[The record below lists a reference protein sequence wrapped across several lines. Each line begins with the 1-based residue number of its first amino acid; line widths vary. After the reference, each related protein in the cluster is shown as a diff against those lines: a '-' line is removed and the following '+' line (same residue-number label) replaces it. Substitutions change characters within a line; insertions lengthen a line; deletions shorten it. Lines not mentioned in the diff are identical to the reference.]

1 MKNKIFD
8 NVYPF
13 TTEEIASYF
22 PILELKGKSVLTV
35 GSSSDQAFNALLL
48 GAKNITV
55 YDINENAT
63 RFGKLKKDI
72 IINTQSRK
80 QMYDKVLRIKE
91 VPLSQDVFSFN
102 SLKYL
107 DFFVPQDASIEETLQ
122 SLFNELKDH
131 LTEKGILQLL
141 YYYSFTK
148 NHMKKDANSYTTE
161 YLPWIV
167 DTLSG
172 NMLYLDTFENSM
184 GKKDAIV
191 TYVKK

>member
-1 MKNKIFD
+1 MSGMWGENENHSLFAW
-8 NVYPF
+8 
-13 TTEEIASYF
+13 T
-22 PILELKGKSVLTV
+22 
-35 GSSSDQAFNALLL
+35 AFNF
-48 GAKNITV
+48 I
-55 YDINENAT
+55 
-63 RFGKLKKDI
+63 
-72 IINTQSRK
+72 S
-80 QMYDKVLRIKE
+80 
-91 VPLSQDVFSFN
+91 
-102 SLKYL
+102 
-107 DFFVPQDASIEETLQ
+107 
-122 SLFNELKDH
+122 
-131 LTEKGILQLL
+131 